1 MRIII
6 DTNIFVIAL
15 IGKGSPKLTEW
26 LADKKFIL
34 LFSEESYSELI
45 EVIKRPKFK
54 KLFTSERIIT
64 LLDLLEK
71 IIEIVEVKSKT
82 DICRDKKDNFLLNLA
97 KDGFADYLITE
108 DLDLLEIKKYFKT
121 KIVKYK
127 QFTNE
132 IL

>member
-1 MRIII
+1 MRIVI
-6 DTNIFVIAL
+6 DTNIFIIAL
-15 IGKGSPKLTEW
+15 IGKGSPKLSEW

-54 KLFTSERIIT
+54 NIFTSDRIIT
-64 LLDLLEK
+64 LFDLLEN
-71 IIEIVEVKSKT
+71 IIEIIEVKSNT

-97 KDGFADYLITE
+97 NDGYADYLITE
-108 DLDLLEIKKYFKT
+108 DLDLLEIKKHFKT

-127 QFTNE
+127 QFINE
-132 IL
+132 VF